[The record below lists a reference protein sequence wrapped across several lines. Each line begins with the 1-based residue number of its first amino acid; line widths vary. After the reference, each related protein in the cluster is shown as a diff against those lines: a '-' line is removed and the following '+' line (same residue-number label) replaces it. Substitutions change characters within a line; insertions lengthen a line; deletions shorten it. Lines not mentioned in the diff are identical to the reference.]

1 RYLRYHHSFPTRR
14 SSDLDDLAIIG
25 NGVPKYQASLSNTF
39 SYKGFDLTILLR
51 GKFAFD
57 ILNTQEL
64 YFGNKRWL
72 PNNLLTSAVT
82 THNEIDDD
90 PQYSDYYI
98 ERGDFVKLDNITI
111 GYNFSLNSHYIR
123 NMRIYLTGRNI
134 ATIT

>member
-1 RYLRYHHSFPTRR
+1 NFYGKRFAGLTDDGKWLFYKADGSTGTATEMN
-14 SSDLDDLAIIG
+14 DDDLAIIG

-82 THNEIDDD
+82 THKDRK
-90 PQYSDYYI
+90 ST
-98 ERGDFVKLDNITI
+98 R
-111 GYNFSLNSHYIR
+111 LNSSHVKISY
-123 NMRIYLTGRNI
+123 
-134 ATIT
+134 

>member
-1 RYLRYHHSFPTRR
+1 
-14 SSDLDDLAIIG
+14 
-25 NGVPKYQASLSNTF
+25 
-39 SYKGFDLTILLR
+39 LR

-64 YFGNKRWL
+64 YFGNKKWL

-111 GYNFSLNSHYIR
+111 GYNFSLNSPYIR
-123 NMRIYLTGRNI
+123 NMRVNLTGRI
-134 ATIT
+134 ITTITGYDGIEMEVEDIGFEEGVDARGFYHRKQSWEIGHNVGF